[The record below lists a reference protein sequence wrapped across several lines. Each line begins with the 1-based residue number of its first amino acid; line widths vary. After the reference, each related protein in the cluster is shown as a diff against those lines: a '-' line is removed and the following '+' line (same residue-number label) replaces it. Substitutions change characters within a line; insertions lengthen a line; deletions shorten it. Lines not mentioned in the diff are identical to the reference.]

1 MSDWFDILY
10 RREEPQAAAFAEP
23 VAEACAR
30 GSESM
35 AVGGGSS
42 APPPRGQL
50 KSAPPLPR
58 MPSRWVLELQKAAF
72 LLGQAT
78 DQATGSRVVV
88 FSGLQRESGVS
99 TVSYLVAHYLAA
111 EKPDRRVLHVD
122 FSMEKKRSGRQGSDI
137 HLKIGQEVSDAIFV
151 DSSLS
156 LTRLSIRPGE
166 EGGASNCSRWFCTF
180 IELSRRHCDWVI
192 VDAPP
197 FFSTPES
204 YSLSQSCDGVVLLL
218 KSGATRYP
226 ALNGLVADLEQVGIK
241 VLGAIMNFRRYPI
254 PQWLLQHL

>member
-10 RREEPQAAAFAEP
+10 RREEPGAASAGPMAEES
-23 VAEACAR
+23 ACGGEAMVGEAR
-30 GSESM
+30 I
-35 AVGGGSS
+35 S
-42 APPPRGQL
+42 APPPRGAL
-50 KSAPPLPR
+50 KPVPPLPR
-58 MPSRWVLELQKAAF
+58 MPSRWILELQKAAF

-78 DQATGSRVVV
+78 DAATGARVVA

-111 EKPDRRVLHVD
+111 EKPDLRVLHVD
-122 FSMEKKRSGRQGSDI
+122 FSMEKKRRGRQGSDI
-137 HLKIGQEVSDAIFV
+137 NLKIGQAVSDALFV
-151 DSSLS
+151 DSGLA
-156 LTRLSIRPGE
+156 LTRLTIRPGE
-166 EGGASNCSRWFCTF
+166 ENGALNCSRWFCAF

-192 VDAPP
+192 VDTPP

-204 YSLSQSCDGVVLLL
+204 YSLSQSCDGVILLL